1 MKYLSDY
8 IREAQ
13 SEAFNKHGAFF
24 AFGKDQFDEKAVAG
38 VKYVQTESGMIVPK
52 ENVETLMAELSKIYE
67 DGRAQDIAENGI
79 DGIIRRELN
88 NHECYYTGD
97 ISDAVDS
104 LEYYGITREQ
114 VAIIFSAERNK
125 SQ

>member
-13 SEAFNKHGAFF
+13 SAAFDKYGAFF

-38 VKYVQTESGMIVPK
+38 VKYVQTSMGMIVPK
-52 ENVETLMAELSKIYE
+52 ENVEALFSELAQIHA

-104 LEYYGITREQ
+104 LEEYGITRDQ
-114 VAIIFSAERNK
+114 VVAIFRAERAA
-125 SQ
+125 